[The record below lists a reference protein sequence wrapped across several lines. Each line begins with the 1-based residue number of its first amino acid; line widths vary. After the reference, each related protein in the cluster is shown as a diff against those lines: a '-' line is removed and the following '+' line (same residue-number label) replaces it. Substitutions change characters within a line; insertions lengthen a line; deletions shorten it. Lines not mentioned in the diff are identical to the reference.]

1 MNHEN
6 FRHDAAVY
14 TDDDEFLAMA
24 VPFVSEGVELG
35 EPVLVTTTP
44 ANITLLRDA
53 LGPNANG
60 FDHAETAYFGRRP
73 PERATEFFRYWQ
85 RKAVSSTARHVRV
98 LAEPLW
104 AGRTPDDV
112 RAWRRMESGLNVVL
126 ASTNVWMIC
135 PYDTRVVS
143 EEGIAHALKT
153 HPADV
158 RGTEP
163 IPSPDYV
170 DPVEYAR
177 ECDAV
182 PLSER
187 PADAVVLPLRGDL
200 NALRRFI
207 VGRAMDF
214 GLSEERAAMLT
225 VAVGETL
232 AFLRD
237 DGHVA
242 MWPSDG
248 TVVCELSGASGASLD
263 PFAGFRPPE
272 VRAPTEP
279 GDGLWITRQICETVD
294 IRAGNGTTV
303 FRLRMAG
310 PRSAEV
316 VRQSRW

>member
-1 MNHEN
+1 MTNAN

-14 TDDDEFLAMA
+14 GSDEEFLAMA
-24 VPFVSEGVELG
+24 VPFVVGGLDLG

-44 ANITLLRDA
+44 ANIDLLRRA
-53 LGPNANG
+53 LGGRADD

-85 RKAVSSTARHVRV
+85 RRSPGSGRNVRV

-104 AGRTPDDV
+104 AGRTERDV

-126 ASTNVWMIC
+126 ADTNVWMIC

-143 EEGIAHALKT
+143 EEGVSHALRT

-158 RGTEP
+158 RGTEYV
-163 IPSPDYV
+163 PSAEYV
-170 DPVEYAR
+170 DPVEYAHA
-177 ECDAV
+177 CDAV
-182 PLSER
+182 PLPER
-187 PADAVVLPLRGDL
+187 PADAAVQPLRGDP

-207 VGRAMDF
+207 VGTAVDL
-214 GLSEERAAMLT
+214 GLSEDSAAMLT
-225 VAVGETL
+225 VAVGEAL

-242 MWPSDG
+242 MWVDG
-248 TVVCELSGASGASLD
+248 GAVVCELSGAASGDLG

-272 VRAPTEP
+272 MHASGET
-279 GDGLWITRQICETVD
+279 GDGLWITRQICEVVD
-294 IRAGNGTTV
+294 IRTSHGVAV
-303 FRLRMAG
+303 FRLHMSG
-310 PRSAEV
+310 PRTAELGK
-316 VRQSRW
+316 W

>member
-1 MNHEN
+1 MNNEN

-53 LGPNANG
+53 LGKDADG

-85 RKAVSSTARHVRV
+85 RKNSSGTSRNVRV

-104 AGRTPDDV
+104 AGRTESDV
-112 RAWRRMESGLNVVL
+112 LAWRRMESGLNVVL

-135 PYDTRVVS
+135 PYDTRVVG

-153 HPADV
+153 HPVDV
-158 RGTEP
+158 RGTES

-170 DPVEYAR
+170 DPHEYALA
-177 ECDAV
+177 CDSV
-182 PLSER
+182 PLPER
-187 PADAVVLPLRGDL
+187 PAEAVVLSLRGDL

-207 VGRAMDF
+207 VGRAMDL
-214 GLSEERAAMLT
+214 GLDEDRAAMLT

-242 MWPSDG
+242 MWPCDG
-248 TVVCELSGASGASLD
+248 AVVCELSGASAADLD
-263 PFAGFRPPE
+263 PYAGFRPPE
-272 VRAPTEP
+272 VRAPTEF
-279 GDGLWITRQICETVD
+279 GDGLWITRQICESVD
-294 IRAGNGTTV
+294 VRVGHGVTV

-316 VRQSRW
+316 VRW

>member
-1 MNHEN
+1 MSNEN

-14 TDDDEFLAMA
+14 SDDDEFLAMA
-24 VPFVSEGVELG
+24 VPFVSDGVDRG

-44 ANITLLRDA
+44 ANIDLLHDA
-53 LGPNANG
+53 LGTRASA

-85 RKAVSSTARHVRV
+85 RKATSVGCRNVRV

-104 AGRTPDDV
+104 AGRTESDV
-112 RAWRRMESGLNVVL
+112 RAWRRMEAGLNVVL
-126 ASTNVWMIC
+126 ADTNVWMIC

-158 RGTEP
+158 RGTES

-170 DPVEYAR
+170 DPVEYANA
-177 ECDAV
+177 CDAV
-182 PLSER
+182 PLPDR
-187 PADAVVLPLRGDL
+187 PATAAVLPLRGDL

-207 VGRAMDF
+207 VGRATDL

-242 MWPSDG
+242 LWLRDG
-248 TVVCELSGASGASLD
+248 AVVCELSGASGTALD

-272 VRAPTEP
+272 VRAPTEL
-279 GDGLWITRQICETVD
+279 GDGLWITRQICEALDV
-294 IRAGNGTTV
+294 RVGHGTTV
-303 FRLRMAG
+303 FRLHMAG
-310 PRSAEV
+310 PRSAEI
-316 VRQSRW
+316 VRW

>member
-1 MNHEN
+1 MSDEN

-14 TDDDEFLAMA
+14 SSDEEFLAMA
-24 VPFVSEGVELG
+24 VPFVADGVDRG

-44 ANITLLRDA
+44 ANIDLLRDA
-53 LGPNANG
+53 LGPRADA

-85 RKAVSSTARHVRV
+85 RKAPSGAGRNVRV

-104 AGRTPDDV
+104 AGRTERDV

-126 ASTNVWMIC
+126 ADTNVWMIC

-143 EEGIAHALKT
+143 DEGIAHALKT

-158 RGTEP
+158 RGTES
-163 IPSPDYV
+163 IPSADYV
-170 DPVEYAR
+170 DPVEYAAA
-177 ECDAV
+177 CDAV
-182 PLSER
+182 PLPDR
-187 PADAVVLPLRGDL
+187 PADAAVLPLRGDL

-207 VGRAMDF
+207 VGGAVDL

-242 MWPSDG
+242 LWAHEG
-248 TVVCELSGASGASLD
+248 AVVCELSGAGGARLD

-272 VRAPTEP
+272 VRPPAEP

-294 IRAGNGTTV
+294 IRIGHGSTV
-303 FRLRMAG
+303 FRLRIAG

-316 VRQSRW
+316 VRW

>member
-1 MNHEN
+1 MSDEN

-14 TDDDEFLAMA
+14 SSDEEFLAMA
-24 VPFVSEGVELG
+24 VPFVSDGVDRG

-44 ANITLLRDA
+44 ANLALLRAA
-53 LGPNANG
+53 LGPRADA

-85 RKAVSSTARHVRV
+85 RKASGTGRNVRV

-104 AGRTPDDV
+104 AGRTESDK
-112 RAWRRMESGLNVVL
+112 RSWRRMESGLNVVL
-126 ASTNVWMIC
+126 ADTNVWMIC
-135 PYDTRVVS
+135 PYDTRVVCD
-143 EEGIAHALKT
+143 EGIAHALKT

-158 RGTEP
+158 RGTES

-170 DPVEYAR
+170 DPVEYANA
-177 ECDAV
+177 CDAV
-182 PLSER
+182 PLPER
-187 PADAVVLPLRGDL
+187 PADAAVLPLRGDL

-207 VGRAMDF
+207 VGGAVDL

-225 VAVGETL
+225 VAVGEAL
-232 AFLRD
+232 VFLRD

-242 MWPSDG
+242 LWSHG
-248 TVVCELSGASGASLD
+248 GAVVCELSGACGTRLD

-272 VRAPTEP
+272 MRAPAEL
-279 GDGLWITRQICETVD
+279 GDGLWITRQVCETVD
-294 IRAGNGTTV
+294 VRTSSGTTV
-303 FRLRMAG
+303 IRLHVAG

-316 VRQSRW
+316 VRPTRW

>member
-6 FRHDAAVY
+6 FRHDASVY
-14 TDDDEFLAMA
+14 SDDDEFLAMA

-44 ANITLLRDA
+44 ANITLLRGA
-53 LGPNANG
+53 LGKAADS

-85 RKAVSSTARHVRV
+85 RKGASGVGRNVRV

-104 AGRTPDDV
+104 AGRTESDV

-126 ASTNVWMIC
+126 SCTNVWMIC
-135 PYDTRVVS
+135 PYDTRVVDA
-143 EEGIAHALKT
+143 EGVAHALKT

-158 RGTEP
+158 RGTESV
-163 IPSPDYV
+163 PSPDYV
-170 DPVEYAR
+170 DPVEYAHA
-177 ECDAV
+177 CDSV
-182 PLSER
+182 PLPER
-187 PADAVVLPLRGDL
+187 PPDAAVLPLRGDL
-200 NALRRFI
+200 NGLRRFV
-207 VGRAMDF
+207 VGRAVEL
-214 GLSEERAAMLT
+214 GLDEDRAAMLT

-242 MWPSDG
+242 VWSCDG
-248 TVVCELSGASGASLD
+248 AVVCELSGAGAASLD

-272 VRAPTEP
+272 VCAPAEL
-279 GDGLWITRQICETVD
+279 GEGLWITRQICEAVD
-294 IRAGNGTTV
+294 VRVDHGVTV

-316 VRQSRW
+316 VRW